1 VHYKIFEVYSKRLF
15 TISIKI
21 KIIWREKDVFKFKFD
36 MVYLL
41 YYIYKNKFSKKKKKN
56 KKKKKKKR
64 LNNNIIN
71 SIIGIIYDI
80 LEINTNF
87 EYFYF

>member
-1 VHYKIFEVYSKRLF
+1 MFSNLNLIW
-15 TISIKI
+15 SI
-21 KIIWREKDVFKFKFD
+21 
-36 MVYLL
+36 
-41 YYIYKNKFSKKKKKN
+41 YYIIYKKKN
-56 KKKKKKKR
+56 FQKKKKR

>member
-41 YYIYKNKFSKKKKKN
+41 YYIYKNKFSKKKKN
-56 KKKKKKKR
+56 FKKKKKR